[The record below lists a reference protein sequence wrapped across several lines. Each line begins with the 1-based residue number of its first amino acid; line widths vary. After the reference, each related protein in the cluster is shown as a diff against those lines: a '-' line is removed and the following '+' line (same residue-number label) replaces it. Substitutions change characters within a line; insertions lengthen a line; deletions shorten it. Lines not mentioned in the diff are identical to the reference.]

1 VIKRAI
7 LVLMLLI
14 STAHS
19 QELTEGEQRK
29 QKLFHALS
37 IADAVTTIV
46 GVSKGIKE
54 SSWILGTAPEPHT
67 VIGFFIARNLLQQ
80 HITEEI
86 IPAKWRSK
94 WQNSWIATQGAYVIR
109 NLIVLGQ

>member
-1 VIKRAI
+1 MIKRAI

-14 STAHS
+14 STAHTT
-19 QELTEGEQRK
+19 ELTEGEQRK
-29 QKLFHALS
+29 QKIFHSLTM
-37 IADAVTTIV
+37 ADAVTTIIGV
-46 GVSKGIKE
+46 GKGLKE

-67 VIGFFIARNLLQQ
+67 VIGFFIARNILQQ
-80 HITEEI
+80 ELTER
-86 IPAKWRSK
+86 IPDKWRSK

>member
-37 IADAVTTIV
+37 IADAVTTII

-67 VIGFFIARNLLQQ
+67 VIGFFIARNILQQ
-80 HITEEI
+80 ELTER
-86 IPAKWRSK
+86 IPDKWRSK
-94 WQNSWIATQGAYVIR
+94 WQNSWIAVQGAYVIR

>member
-1 VIKRAI
+1 MIKRAI
-7 LVLMLLI
+7 LVLILLI

-19 QELTEGEQRK
+19 EGLTEGEQRK
-29 QKLFHALS
+29 QKIFHSLT

-46 GVSKGIKE
+46 GVGKGIKE
-54 SSWILGTAPEPHT
+54 SSWILGATPEPHT
-67 VIGFFIARNLLQQ
+67 VIAFFIARNLAQQ

-94 WQNSWIATQGAYVIR
+94 WQNSWIAVQGAYVIN

>member
-1 VIKRAI
+1 MIKRAI
-7 LVLMLLI
+7 LVLMLVI

-19 QELTEGEQRK
+19 TELTEGEQRK
-29 QKLFHALS
+29 QKLFHSLTV
-37 IADAVTTIV
+37 ADAVTTIV
-46 GVSKGIKE
+46 GVGKGLKE

-86 IPAKWRSK
+86 IPDEWRAK
-94 WQNSWIATQGAYVIR
+94 WQNSWIAVQGAYVIN
-109 NLIVLGQ
+109 NLIVLGR

>member
-1 VIKRAI
+1 MIKRI
-7 LVLMLLI
+7 TMVLMLLI
-14 STAHS
+14 STAHTT
-19 QELTEGEQRK
+19 ELTEGEQRK
-29 QKLFHALS
+29 QKIFHSLTM
-37 IADAVTTIV
+37 ADAVTTII

-67 VIGFFIARNLLQQ
+67 VIGFFIARNILQQ

-86 IPAKWRSK
+86 IPDKWRSK
-94 WQNSWIATQGAYVIR
+94 WQNSWIAVQGAYVLN